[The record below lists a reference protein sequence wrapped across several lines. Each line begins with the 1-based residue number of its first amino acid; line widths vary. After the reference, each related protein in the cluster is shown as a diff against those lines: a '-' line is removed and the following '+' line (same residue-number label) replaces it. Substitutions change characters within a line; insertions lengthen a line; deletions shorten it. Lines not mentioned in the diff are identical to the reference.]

1 MTVAS
6 FREIPKIVADNWRAI
21 DPITKMF
28 MEAVASILKERYAQF
43 PDCVKTLRKTIKKNK
58 RSLSPVDSS
67 SKEPSLTKSLPDN
80 SLPVMS
86 NSEQVISLPVAV
98 SPTSFLNDSAEQNLF
113 TGYNVDS
120 VPSTMHS
127 FCQEVGT
134 LDSYSSSKEPSLTK
148 SLPDNSVPSAMHSFC
163 QEVGTLDSWSFD
175 FSRQMPYQDKAAR
188 RFSEVTISDREII
201 GYWVSAD

>member
-28 MEAVASILKERYAQF
+28 MEAVASILKVRYAQL
-43 PDCVKTLRKTIKKNK
+43 PDCVKTLRKTMKKNK

-80 SLPVMS
+80 SQPVMS

-98 SPTSFLNDSAEQNLF
+98 SPMSFLNDSAEQNLF
-113 TGYNVDS
+113 TGYNFD
-120 VPSTMHS
+120 
-127 FCQEVGT
+127 
-134 LDSYSSSKEPSLTK
+134 
-148 SLPDNSVPSAMHSFC
+148 SVPSAMHSFC
-163 QEVGTLDSWSFD
+163 QDVGTLDSWSFD

-188 RFSEVTISDREII
+188 RFSEVPISDREII

>member
-67 SKEPSLTKSLPDN
+67 SKEPSLTR
-80 SLPVMS
+80 
-86 NSEQVISLPVAV
+86 
-98 SPTSFLNDSAEQNLF
+98 
-113 TGYNVDS
+113 
-120 VPSTMHS
+120 
-127 FCQEVGT
+127 
-134 LDSYSSSKEPSLTK
+134 
-148 SLPDNSVPSAMHSFC
+148 FC

-188 RFSEVTISDREII
+188 RFSEVPISDREII

>member
-43 PDCVKTLRKTIKKNK
+43 PDCVKTLRKTIKKSK

-113 TGYNVDS
+113 TGYNFDS
-120 VPSTMHS
+120 VPSAMHS

-134 LDSYSSSKEPSLTK
+134 LDTYSSSKEPSLTR
-148 SLPDNSVPSAMHSFC
+148 FC

-188 RFSEVTISDREII
+188 RFSEVPISDREII